1 MVVAPGSWYERGGQG
16 GDGKA
21 LTAAGRPRRAYHSPP
36 RAEQARRTRRQI
48 IAAAHAE
55 FVRSGYAGATIAAI
69 AAAGVSVPTV
79 ELVFGT
85 KRELLKAAADV
96 AMAGDDAPISVSE
109 RDRVRQAQATCHV
122 EQFLEAVADG
132 GVRPIS
138 ERAAGV
144 LAVIYQAAAADEQ
157 IAVLARQSDQQ
168 RLTLARAIV
177 DMLARRARLRADIS
191 RAAAADIMWLLMD
204 PVVYQRLTAGRGW
217 APGYYQRWFIQ
228 STRRLLL
235 ADPQAP

>member
-1 MVVAPGSWYERGGQG
+1 LAVAPGSWYERGGQG

-21 LTAAGRPRRAYHSPP
+21 LTAAGGPRRAYSPR
-36 RAEQARRTRRQI
+36 RAEQARRPGEI

-69 AAAGVSVPTV
+69 AAAAAVSVPTV

-109 RDRVRQAQATCHV
+109 RDWVRQAQATCHV
-122 EQFLEAVADG
+122 EQFLEAVAGG

-144 LAVIYQAAAADEQ
+144 LPVIYQAAAADEQ
-157 IAVLARQSDQQ
+157 IAVLARQFDQQ

-177 DMLARRARLRADIS
+177 DALARRARLRADIS

-204 PVVYQRLTAGRGW
+204 PVVYQRLTVGRGW

-228 STRRLLL
+228 TTRRLLL